1 MKAIAKKSTKL
12 LKNKLSR
19 AKKNKTIIYMI
30 VEKEEEERKNC
41 HEWIILLRSS
51 KNHI

>member
-1 MKAIAKKSTKL
+1 MVNMKAIAKKSTKL

-30 VEKEEEERKNC
+30 VEKEEEKNAM
-41 HEWIILLRSS
+41 
-51 KNHI
+51 NG